1 MPPMP
6 PMPPMPQSGYA
17 GAGGEHDGVGGRV
30 VLVTGAAGGIGRSVA
45 ERFLSQ
51 GDAVALA
58 DLDEE
63 RLAKAE
69 AELAGDGR
77 RVAAIPTDVRSVAA
91 CEAMVASALAS
102 FGRIDVLVNCAG
114 VWVEGPTAEM
124 TEEQWDRT
132 VDVNLKGTF
141 FACRFAIPALLQSE
155 GCIVNLSSDAGLVG
169 TPETAI
175 YCASKGGVSL
185 LTKALAMELAPMG
198 VRVNAVCPND
208 VDTPMLE
215 GQARDFGGGDPTG
228 YLDALL
234 AKYPQGA
241 RSRFIRPN
249 EVAALVA
256 YLASPEAAPVT
267 GACIPIDFGSTA
279 GY

>member
-1 MPPMP
+1 M
-6 PMPPMPQSGYA
+6 G
-17 GAGGEHDGVGGRV
+17 DRV
-30 VLVTGAAGGIGRSVA
+30 ALVTGGAGGIGRAVA
-45 ERFLSQ
+45 ERFLAQ

-58 DLDEE
+58 DVDDE
-63 RLAKAE
+63 RLAKTA
-69 AELAGDGR
+69 AELGGDGR
-77 RVAAIPTDVRSVAA
+77 RIATSVADVRSVAA
-91 CEAMVASALAS
+91 CEAMVRSTVDA
-102 FGRIDVLVNCAG
+102 FGRLDVLVNCAG
-114 VWVEGPTAEM
+114 VWVEGPTEQM

-132 VDVNLKGTF
+132 IGVNLKGTF
-141 FACRFAIPALLQSE
+141 FACRHALPHLVATG

-169 TPETAI
+169 TSETAI

-185 LTKALAMELAPMG
+185 LTKALAMELAPRG

-215 GQARDFGGGDPTG
+215 GQARDYGGGDPRG

-234 AKYPQGA
+234 AKYPQGE
-241 RSRFIRPN
+241 RSRFIRPE

>member
-1 MPPMP
+1 M
-6 PMPPMPQSGYA
+6 S
-17 GAGGEHDGVGGRV
+17 DRV
-30 VLVTGAAGGIGRSVA
+30 VLVTGGAGGIGRAVA
-45 ERFLSQ
+45 ERFLAG

-58 DLDEE
+58 DLDGE
-63 RLAKAE
+63 RLEKAA
-69 AELAGDGR
+69 AEIAGDGR
-77 RVAAIPTDVRSVAA
+77 VVSIVPADVRSVAA
-91 CEAMVASALAS
+91 CEAMVGWAVDAH
-102 FGRIDVLVNCAG
+102 GRLDVLVNCAG
-114 VWVEGPTAEM
+114 VWVEGPTHEM
-124 TEEQWDRT
+124 TEAQWDRT

-141 FACRFAIPALLQSE
+141 FACRYAIPHLLETE

-169 TPETAI
+169 TAETAI

-185 LTKALAMELAPMG
+185 LTKALAIELAPRG

-215 GQARDFGGGDPTG
+215 GQARDFGGDDPRG

-234 AKYPQGA
+234 AKYPQKE
-241 RSRFIRPN
+241 RSRFIRP
-249 EVAALVA
+249 EEIAALVA
-256 YLASPEAAPVT
+256 YLASPEAEPIT